1 MKKIFSIVVLLA
13 SISAVN
19 YLQAQA
25 FKKNT
30 GILNLGLGAGGFIPY
45 WGPGYSSTPYFF
57 ISYDHGIYNFESENK
72 LSIGLG
78 GFLGYRN
85 VWYRWDGSWIDKNGK
100 WHYDEP
106 VEYTWTYT
114 TIGLR
119 PSLNYSFDDKLMLYA
134 ALHIGYYIVNFK
146 NSNPYYY
153 VAQSYGSR
161 FGLGTMVGGRYF
173 FSKSFG
179 VFAEL
184 GWAFSYAN
192 LGISLRF
199 QK

>member
-1 MKKIFSIVVLLA
+1 MKKLITSVALIA

-19 YLQAQA
+19 QLQAQA
-25 FKKNT
+25 FQKGT
-30 GILNLGLGAGGFIPY
+30 GILNLGIGGGGYIPY
-45 WGPGYSSTPYFF
+45 WGAGYSATPYF
-57 ISYDHGIYNFESENK
+57 IITYDHGIYNFEEENK

-78 GFLGYRN
+78 GFFGYRS
-85 VWYRWDGSWIDKNGK
+85 VWREWYDSWVDKNGK
-100 WHYDEP
+100 WHYNEP
-106 VEYTWTYT
+106 VEHTITYT

-119 PSLNYSFDDKLMLYA
+119 PSLNYSFDDKLMVYA
-134 ALHIGYYIVNFK
+134 ALHLGYYFVNFK
-146 NSNPYYY
+146 NSNPNYY
-153 VAQSYGSR
+153 VSQPYRSR
-161 FGLGTMVGGRYF
+161 VGYGTMVGGRYF

-184 GWAFSYAN
+184 GWAFSYGN